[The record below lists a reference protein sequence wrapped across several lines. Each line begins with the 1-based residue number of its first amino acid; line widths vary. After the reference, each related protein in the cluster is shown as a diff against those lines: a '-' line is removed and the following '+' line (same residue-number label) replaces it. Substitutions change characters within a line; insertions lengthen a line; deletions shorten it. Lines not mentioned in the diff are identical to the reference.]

1 MGSSSSSSCLGEAC
15 SLEETQ
21 VALPGRGRG
30 AGDALLQPH
39 HFSELHGRSTSSTEL
54 GGTHLGEERRLRL
67 MRVSGTKVEVV
78 RIVGD
83 RQPGWFLRMVE
94 GGEKVG
100 VLFWWEAQA
109 GYAWWLFGGLGDV
122 P

>member
-1 MGSSSSSSCLGEAC
+1 
-15 SLEETQ
+15 
-21 VALPGRGRG
+21 
-30 AGDALLQPH
+30 
-39 HFSELHGRSTSSTEL
+39 
-54 GGTHLGEERRLRL
+54 LGEERRLRL

-100 VLFWWEAQA
+100 VLFWWEAEAQA
-109 GYAWWLFGGLGDV
+109 GVCVVALWGTRGWPLNSTSPFFH
-122 P
+122 PFFWP

>member
-1 MGSSSSSSCLGEAC
+1 M
-15 SLEETQ
+15 
-21 VALPGRGRG
+21 
-30 AGDALLQPH
+30 
-39 HFSELHGRSTSSTEL
+39 
-54 GGTHLGEERRLRL
+54 GEERRLRL

-100 VLFWWEAQA
+100 VLFWWEAEAQA
-109 GYAWWLFGGLGDV
+109 GVCVVALWGTRGWPLNSTSPFFHRFFWPSGKFSERFLFV
-122 P
+122 RFFRF